1 MPTCRQYLS
10 YSREWRDMAHSHIY
24 LSVPLL
30 VCVDKVNRFSF
41 AFRCSSTTVQPT
53 KQIQSLLVLRPRN
66 IVSVAVAAT
75 APPLLLLLDPVVVVY
90 GYSALRSEWVGIK
103 GTLLFLCPQYD
114 TTEPVPPQLL
124 LLCHLNYAC
133 SHCVSVQCLQSVS
146 QWISHLW
153 ISSSVITISGW

>member
-90 GYSALRSEWVGIK
+90 GYSTPSDQSEWESRGHSYSYAHNTI
-103 GTLLFLCPQYD
+103 Q
-114 TTEPVPPQLL
+114 QNQ
-124 LLCHLNYAC
+124 CHPSC
-133 SHCVSVQCLQSVS
+133 SFCA
-146 QWISHLW
+146 
-153 ISSSVITISGW
+153 T